1 MSTTANALYET
12 RYLLAS
18 LRTLKDRK
26 KFSVHTAMWADN
38 IMTFEIKIDEQ
49 VVIKTVKLSYPSR
62 GWEWGRSM
70 TDEDKEVK
78 EALDAVSKELDLCRA
93 RGMNHS
99 NINYRTEYG
108 SKEQPH

>member
-1 MSTTANALYET
+1 
-12 RYLLAS
+12 
-18 LRTLKDRK
+18 
-26 KFSVHTAMWADN
+26 MWADN
-38 IMTFEIKIDEQ
+38 IITLEIKIDEQ
-49 VVIKTVKLSYPSR
+49 LVVKSVTLKHPSF
-62 GWEWGRSM
+62 GWEWGRWM

-78 EALDAVSKELDLCRA
+78 NALNAVSRELELCRA